1 MTEIECKTPN
11 ITNLTNQ
18 AVLNTKA
25 TEIQNKIPDIT
36 GFIITPEFNR
46 LTKKYVLIKNER
58 SSEKPFK

>member
-46 LTKKYVLIKNER
+46 LTKKYVLIKNKR